1 MKRVYWIS
9 MASIIV
15 AIAMVGVLVG
25 CDDILGG
32 DDDEEKDGGLTVRI
46 ETTQASP
53 CTAPD
58 EPFFF
63 VFVYPAGSTDDEAY
77 VSVGANEFSDQN
89 GVNVSEVVIHEKS
102 PNDNPNDNAVWTGDA
117 GTAYDVY
124 PVIYCAPGGDPS
136 QIDLSQMEK
145 IHKGPGDLGW
155 GVPLTYTQ
163 DGDQTFTT
171 TGSDYVDP

>member
-1 MKRVYWIS
+1 MKSVYVTRVL
-9 MASIIV
+9 AIIA
-15 AIAMVGVLVG
+15 AIAMVSMLVG
-25 CDDILGG
+25 CEGIFGG
-32 DDDEEKDGGLTVRI
+32 DEDEEKDGGLTVRI

-53 CTAPD
+53 CGGTD
-58 EPFFF
+58 EPMFFA
-63 VFVYPAGSTDDEAY
+63 FVYPAGSTDDEGWVA
-77 VSVGANEFSDQN
+77 VGANWFTDQN
-89 GVNVSEVVIHEKS
+89 GVNVSEVVIHENS
-102 PNDNPNDNAVWTGDA
+102 PNENPNDNAVWTGDA
-117 GTAYDVY
+117 GMAYDVY

-171 TGSDYVDP
+171 AGSDYVDP